1 MKFQYFG
8 TAAAEG
14 WPALFCT
21 CDNCRRAAKAGGRN
35 LRTRSQA
42 AVDDK
47 LLIDFPADTLAHMYY
62 SGLDLPR
69 IRDCIITHSH
79 SDHLYP
85 ADLEMRL
92 DGFAYPGDD
101 RPLVFYATKEAAP
114 GILEMLEKCGLIK
127 QNRVLFQ
134 EIRPFEPFE
143 AAGYTVTPLPAN
155 HDPASGPVFFLIEDG
170 EKSLLYANDTGWFPE
185 ETWEWLEKHG
195 PHLDFVSLDC
205 TGGLRTGWRNGHMGL
220 DTAMEALTRLRH
232 MGLADDATAACLHH
246 FSHTGGATYDELVP
260 IAAEQGLLVAYD
272 GMTVAI

>member
-1 MKFQYFG
+1 
-8 TAAAEG
+8 
-14 WPALFCT
+14 
-21 CDNCRRAAKAGGRN
+21 
-35 LRTRSQA
+35 
-42 AVDDK
+42 
-47 LLIDFPADTLAHMYY
+47 
-62 SGLDLPR
+62 
-69 IRDCIITHSH
+69 
-79 SDHLYP
+79 
-85 ADLEMRL
+85 
-92 DGFAYPGDD
+92 
-101 RPLVFYATKEAAP
+101 
-114 GILEMLEKCGLIK
+114 MLEKCGLIK

-205 TGGLRTGWRNGHMGL
+205 TAGLRTGWRNGHMGL

-246 FSHTGGATYDELVP
+246 FSHNGGATYDELVP

>member
-114 GILEMLEKCGLIK
+114 EILEMLEKCGLIK

-185 ETWEWLEKHG
+185 EDLGVAGEAWPASGFRVAGLHRRPADRLAQRPYGAGYGDGGSDPAAPYGAGGRRHRRLPAPLFTQRRR
-195 PHLDFVSLDC
+195 HL
-205 TGGLRTGWRNGHMGL
+205 
-220 DTAMEALTRLRH
+220 
-232 MGLADDATAACLHH
+232 
-246 FSHTGGATYDELVP
+246 
-260 IAAEQGLLVAYD
+260 
-272 GMTVAI
+272 

>member
-185 ETWEWLEKHG
+185 
-195 PHLDFVSLDC
+195 
-205 TGGLRTGWRNGHMGL
+205 
-220 DTAMEALTRLRH
+220 
-232 MGLADDATAACLHH
+232 
-246 FSHTGGATYDELVP
+246 
-260 IAAEQGLLVAYD
+260 
-272 GMTVAI
+272 